1 MNPKKCHEI
10 FKRLKKAIKNPKT
23 ELGHTTPYELL
34 VAVILSAQTTDK
46 GVNKATPKLFA
57 LANTP
62 EKMVALGETKLKKYI
77 KTIGLYNN
85 KAKSIINASKMLVEK
100 FNSEVPQTREAL
112 ELLPG
117 VGRKS
122 ANVLLNVAFG
132 QPTIGVDTHVFRVS
146 NRTHI
151 APGKNVLAVE
161 EKLMKIIPKEF
172 ILDAHHFLVLHGRYT
187 CTAKKPHCP
196 ECPINDLCEYDRKTK
211 GEDCLSRRSAA
222 KAEGLRNT

>member
-10 FKRLKKAIKNPKT
+10 FKRLKQAIKSPKT
-23 ELGHTTPYELL
+23 ELDHTTPYELL
-34 VAVILSAQTTDK
+34 VAVVLSAQTTDK
-46 GVNKATPKLFA
+46 GVNKATPRLFA

-122 ANVLLNVAFG
+122 ANVILNVAFG

-146 NRTHI
+146 NRTNI
-151 APGKNVLAVE
+151 APGKNVLDVE
-161 EKLMKIIPKEF
+161 KKLMKIIPKEF
-172 ILDAHHFLVLHGRYT
+172 MDDAHHLLVLHGRYT

-196 ECPINDLCEYDRKTK
+196 ECPINDLCEYENKEL
-211 GEDCLSRRSAA
+211 GAGSWE
-222 KAEGLRNT
+222 LRNRD